1 MFSRQPWKTLGPRHG
16 FGFWFGF
23 FVSGF
28 VFGLRRFLGLDS
40 RFSRNYIL
48 GFQCNTMQSKYWFAI
63 IVCLALLLCEL
74 INATNGQITSTAGR
88 MCYVFIPCWI
98 SPLSTPLKC
107 KSLCHNINITF
118 MSHLLCAHYVNGRW
132 MGSGVSINQQMTHTA
147 GGIDH
152 TAPHPHPLLVAF
164 LCLAHI
170 CRPIA
175 LLNAQ
180 ISGNYATIILADCS
194 WKSRFGLQIPGVLA
208 SFAISSETANGSIFR
223 GNRNHW
229 TITFI
234 GQCPW

>member
-1 MFSRQPWKTLGPRHG
+1 MKNSWPETWIWVLVWVFR
-16 FGFWFGF
+16 FWFRF
-23 FVSGF
+23 RFETVSW
-28 VFGLRRFLGLDS
+28 S
-40 RFSRNYIL
+40 RFSILECPLGSTSGFAWVHPPTKATAENYIL

-194 WKSRFGLQIPGVLA
+194 WKSRFGLQIPGVF
-208 SFAISSETANGSIFR
+208 S
-223 GNRNHW
+223 
-229 TITFI
+229 
-234 GQCPW
+234 